1 MYRLLLC
8 FLLCFSALNADFL
21 QINSYISRLNEFK
34 YVTPNDAAVKIPK
47 DVKLVIIS
55 HEKGTGVLVNEYLE
69 AQNEDYLQKNHV
81 VFIADINKIPSLIT
95 KMVALPKLRKYKHPI
110 YINYDERF
118 EEIVPSKENM
128 VTLVH
133 VENSIIKN
141 ISYISTKEELK
152 KAIEK

>member
-8 FLLCFSALNADFL
+8 FSLFFSALNADFL

-128 VTLVH
+128 VTLLY

>member
-8 FLLCFSALNADFL
+8 FSLCFSALNADFL

-81 VFIADINKIPSLIT
+81 VFIADINKMPSLIT

-118 EEIVPSKENM
+118 EEMVPSKENM

>member
-69 AQNEDYLQKNHV
+69 AKNEDYLQKNHV

-118 EEIVPSKENM
+118 EEMVPSKENM

>member
-8 FLLCFSALNADFL
+8 FSLCFSALNADFL

-69 AQNEDYLQKNHV
+69 AKNEDYLQKNHV
-81 VFIADINKIPSLIT
+81 VFIADINKMPSLIT

-128 VTLVH
+128 VTLLY